1 VGFKCVDQF
10 ITLVGGVVYYIHTS
24 VRNLN
29 LSTDYLPQIMQLF
42 FGILLAIVIA
52 YLAYRARSLDRSGA
66 FAAFIVG
73 TVIFGLGGWGWA
85 ILLLTF
91 FITSSG
97 LSRMFKDRKR
107 EANEKYAKGGQRDAG
122 QVFGNGGIPA
132 LFAALHLF
140 FPEAT
145 WPWLGFAA
153 SLAAVNADTWATELG
168 VLNPTS
174 PRLITALRKVV
185 EKGTS
190 GGVSLVGTLASLA
203 GAGVIG
209 LLAALLPAL
218 SAVEGAPTGI
228 DWSLF
233 LWVTIAGLLGALFDS
248 LLGATV
254 QAIYYCPACQKDT
267 ERHPTHSC
275 GTGTTQIRGWSWLE
289 NDWVNFACGAFGVG
303 VILGYFL
310 FV

>member
-1 VGFKCVDQF
+1 
-10 ITLVGGVVYYIHTS
+10 
-24 VRNLN
+24 
-29 LSTDYLPQIMQLF
+29 MQLIIGF
-42 FGILLAIVIA
+42 LLAIIIA

-66 FAAFIVG
+66 YAAFIVG

-97 LSRMFKDRKR
+97 LSRAFKERKR

-122 QVFGNGGIPA
+122 QVFGNGGIAA
-132 LFAALHLF
+132 LFAALHVF

-174 PRLITALRKVV
+174 PRLITNLRKVV

-203 GAGVIG
+203 GAGIIG
-209 LLAALLPAL
+209 LLAALL
-218 SAVEGAPTGI
+218 SPTGI
-228 DWSLF
+228 NWHSFYGSLSLVCLARYSTRCWARPCKPF
-233 LWVTIAGLLGALFDS
+233 TTARPARKRPSATPRIAAAPRQPKSAAGSGWIMIGSILRAGPLG
-248 LLGATV
+248 
-254 QAIYYCPACQKDT
+254 
-267 ERHPTHSC
+267 
-275 GTGTTQIRGWSWLE
+275 W
-289 NDWVNFACGAFGVG
+289 
-303 VILGYFL
+303 
-310 FV
+310 